1 MLSFVNIKFCLSQ
14 CDIFILLNMTV
25 GQGRECGHLQSFCV
39 AGPSIF
45 HPEIAWTDR
54 QRTDGQG
61 NSCDQL
67 KTDLIYGK

>member
-1 MLSFVNIKFCLSQ
+1 
-14 CDIFILLNMTV
+14 MTV
-25 GQGRECGHLQSFCV
+25 GQGRECGHLKSFCV

-45 HPEIAWTDR
+45 HPEIARTDR

-67 KTDLIYGK
+67 KLNRLNLWKMIGGCSVWHVTHLKH

>member
-45 HPEIAWTDR
+45 HPEIARRDR

>member
-45 HPEIAWTDR
+45 HPEIARTDR

-61 NSCDQL
+61 NSCDQF

>member
-1 MLSFVNIKFCLSQ
+1 
-14 CDIFILLNMTV
+14 MTV

-45 HPEIAWTDR
+45 HPEIARTDR

-67 KTDLIYGK
+67 KTDLIYRK